1 MSGSRPEPDA
11 VTASGGTAA
20 GTTPSRAAIAALRW
34 LIVSVSFASNVP
46 LFEPPDVLVSAGP
59 RMSLAEAAGRVWKYG
74 SAFGALAT
82 GSIPSGAEPAGV
94 PAAPAMVGPF
104 AGPQRPVIWATPRVT
119 SG

>member
-20 GTTPSRAAIAALRW
+20 GATPSRVAIAALRW

-59 RMSLAEAAGRVWKYG
+59 RMSLAEAAGRVWKDG
-74 SAFGALAT
+74 SAFGSLGT
-82 GSIPSGAEPAGV
+82 GSIPITAEPAGV
-94 PAAPAMVGPF
+94 PSAPATIEPF
-104 AGPQRPVIWATPRVT
+104 AWPERPGI
-119 SG
+119 